1 MTNGA
6 PHYIGRDIEKGD
18 PVAYELPDG
27 TVEVDSPRGDRDE
40 ESPERIG
47 YRLQIG
53 SGDAEREPGA
63 IALGKFRKLASVV
76 SRVAL
81 GG

>member
-27 TVEVDSPRGDRDE
+27 TVEVDSLEEIEYE

-53 SGDAEREPGA
+53 FGDA
-63 IALGKFRKLASVV
+63 SV
-76 SRVAL
+76 SRAL
-81 GG
+81 SLSASSASSPPSCPCGTRG